1 MNGINLKAQ
10 SQTLSTEALNDLIVD
25 SIQDIKG
32 QNIWKLDDAPTDFF
46 IICEGESSVQVRSIA
61 ENIQKRLKL
70 EEDILSSNS
79 EGMQSAHWICLD
91 YFYTV
96 VHIFYHETR
105 AFYELEDL
113 WSDAVVTEYENL

>member
-1 MNGINLKAQ
+1 MNGINLKTQ
-10 SQTLSTEALNDLIVD
+10 NQTLSTEALNDLIVD

-32 QNIWKLDDAPTDFF
+32 QNILKLDLRQLDDAPTDYF

-70 EEDILSSNS
+70 EEGVLSSNS

-91 YFYTV
+91 YFSY
-96 VHIFYHETR
+96 F
-105 AFYELEDL
+105 LP
-113 WSDAVVTEYENL
+113 